1 MKVTIAQLLLFVAA
15 FTTLVHTA
23 PAEQVY
29 ERDLEN
35 VDGRDLSLDYELEAR
50 DLPNFERETRDYNDH
65 DLEARDS
72 LVHALDARKGAGGVG
87 DVVEFVVDLVSG
99 IKAQIAADKLAR
111 SGFTQQVVAQGRQ
124 QKPLYNW
131 VICHT
136 KHETHFDGVQGK
148 DWEHSHQEF
157 DIKLGGT
164 IGYEIYWFS
173 SGTFKRIGDGGYLNW
188 AFAGV
193 IKSQSADGKQ
203 ITFGKPT

>member
-23 PAEQVY
+23 PAAQVY

-35 VDGRDLSLDYELEAR
+35 VDGRDLLLDYELEAR
-50 DLPNFERETRDYNDH
+50 DLPNFERETREYNDYN
-65 DLEARDS
+65 LEARDS
-72 LVHALDARKGAGGVG
+72 LVHELDARKEGGGGVG
-87 DVVEFVVDLVSG
+87 DIVEFVVDLVSG
-99 IKAQIAADKLAR
+99 IKAQIAADKLVSAPLLNSQEFSNQMKAR

-124 QKPLYNW
+124 KKPLYNW

-164 IGYEIYWFS
+164 IG
-173 SGTFKRIGDGGYLNW
+173 
-188 AFAGV
+188 
-193 IKSQSADGKQ
+193 
-203 ITFGKPT
+203 